1 MTRKPLVPSRSMRRP
16 YRPRQR
22 RKRFLLYCEGDVTEP
37 KYFNDLRRHFRNPLI
52 EIEIGEGKR
61 NDPKGL
67 VELAKKRREE
77 ARRNARRQRD
87 DSLLY
92 DEVWCIFDVDEHAN
106 LTNAIQQARAIS
118 ISLAVSNPCFE
129 LWILLHFKE
138 QWAPITGEKSLSA
151 VRRHLKDYE
160 KHVDFEKL
168 KGKGEVAMAR
178 AKQMEARARANNKE
192 FSNPTTGVWH
202 LVMILCHEAEF
213 PTDKV

>member
-1 MTRKPLVPSRSMRRP
+1 MRRP

-22 RKRFLLYCEGDVTEP
+22 KKRFLLYCEGDVTEP
-37 KYFNDLRRHFRNPLI
+37 EYFNDLRRHFRNPLI

-67 VELAKKRREE
+67 VELAKERREE
-77 ARRNARRQRD
+77 ARRGARRQRD

-92 DEVWCIFDVDEHAN
+92 DEVWCIFDVDKHAN
-106 LTNAIQQARAIS
+106 LYNAIQQAKDIS

-138 QWAPITGEKSLSA
+138 QWASITGQKSLSA
-151 VRRHLKDYE
+151 VRGHLKDYE
-160 KHVDFEKL
+160 KRADFEKL

-178 AKQMEARARANNKE
+178 AKKMEARARANDEE
-192 FSNPTTGVWH
+192 FANPTTGVWH
-202 LVMILCHEAEF
+202 LVATLCHEAEF